1 VRVAQGLHRPVVR
14 IEVITMDAS
23 ALRSGPSAVPVAW
36 AIGVL
41 RAHEMPSEEIR
52 AVLTTDD
59 PELVHRYLEL
69 HGERLDEW
77 LVDQRRTLTA
87 LERVLAESAD
97 ARRSRPCAASP
108 ALPR

>member
-1 VRVAQGLHRPVVR
+1 MK
-14 IEVITMDAS
+14 IKVISMDAS
-23 ALRSGPSAVPVAW
+23 ALRNDGW
-36 AIGVL
+36 AASVL
-41 RAHEMPSEEIR
+41 RSQDMPPNEIR
-52 AVLTTDD
+52 TVLTTDD

-69 HGERLDEW
+69 HGERLDQW
-77 LVDQRRTLTA
+77 LVDQWRTLAA